1 MSRVKGDERV
11 YRRGARR
18 MSSLTENN
26 SLASGS
32 RGSSL
37 WFQNKVL
44 GKSQKIGAHLFMEVV
59 RGESDFGF
67 CVLPDMNHMYI

>member
-37 WFQNKVL
+37 TFQNKVL
-44 GKSQKIGAHLFMEVV
+44 GERVKRFMKAV
-59 RGESDFGF
+59 R
-67 CVLPDMNHMYI
+67 PDMNQMNI